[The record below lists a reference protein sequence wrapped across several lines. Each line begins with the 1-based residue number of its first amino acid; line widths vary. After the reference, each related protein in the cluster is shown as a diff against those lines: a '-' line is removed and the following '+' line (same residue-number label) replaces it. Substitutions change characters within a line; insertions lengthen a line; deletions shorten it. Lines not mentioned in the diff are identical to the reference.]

1 MLATVKVLSVIA
13 AIGGC
18 ASVPW
23 FLQNTNEKG
32 STSSLEEKQIPETI
46 ASPREV
52 KKMEKLVPATQFQ
65 KTVKENCQVIDF
77 PDLNNFL
84 YDLSTSGTFIP
95 VSCEGANKDSSS
107 KIPNNW
113 KGLFPDYLFV
123 NKSEFNKGK
132 KFELTTETTI
142 LSDGNAQTIFE
153 GTGLHEVV
161 TGKWG
166 EETSVFRGEEV
177 VKVQTINF
185 VQLQAGK
192 IFLFLK

>member
-1 MLATVKVLSVIA
+1 MPVTQFTENSE
-13 AIGGC
+13 G
-18 ASVPW
+18 
-23 FLQNTNEKG
+23 
-32 STSSLEEKQIPETI
+32 
-46 ASPREV
+46 
-52 KKMEKLVPATQFQ
+52 KLVKLLIFL
-65 KTVKENCQVIDF
+65 
-77 PDLNNFL
+77 DLNDVL

-95 VSCEGANKDSSS
+95 VSCEGTNKDSSG

-123 NKSEFNKGK
+123 NKNEFNQGK

-161 TGKWG
+161 TGKWE
-166 EETSVFRGEEV
+166 EETSVFRGGETIQ
-177 VKVQTINF
+177 VQTINF
-185 VQLQAGK
+185 LQLQAGK